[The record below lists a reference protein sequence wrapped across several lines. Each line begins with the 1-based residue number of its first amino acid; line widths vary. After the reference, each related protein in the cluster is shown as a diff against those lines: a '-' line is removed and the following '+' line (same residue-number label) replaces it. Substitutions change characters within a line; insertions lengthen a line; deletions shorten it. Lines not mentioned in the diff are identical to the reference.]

1 MMADINLEF
10 PSSAEAERISKS
22 LSPDN
27 VPLPPGLRIDTQV
40 RGNQLVLKVEC
51 KRGLDSLRATLEDIM
66 SAIDLALRT
75 TRLVE

>member
-1 MMADINLEF
+1 MMAEINLEF

-40 RGNQLVLKVEC
+40 RRNRIALKIEC
-51 KRGLDSLRATLEDIM
+51 ERGLDSLRATLEDIM

-75 TRLVE
+75 ARLVE

>member
-1 MMADINLEF
+1 MMAEINLEF

-40 RGNQLVLKVEC
+40 RGNRLALKIEC
-51 KRGLDSLRATLEDIM
+51 ERGLDSLRATLEDIM

-75 TRLVE
+75 ARLVE

>member
-10 PSSAEAERISKS
+10 PSSSEAERISKS

-40 RGNQLVLKVEC
+40 KGNQLVLKVEC
-51 KRGLDSLRATLEDIM
+51 IRGLDSLRATLEDIM